1 MVVVRVPDEELVSEI
16 RAVIEHPARGQ
27 QGPAPTR
34 REINRSAHIKWN
46 ERDFNAIIKSFAKE

>member
-1 MVVVRVPDEELVSEI
+1 MRVPDEELVSEL
-16 RAVIEHPARGQ
+16 RAVMEHPARGQ